1 VAASGLVGLN
11 GQPIR
16 SRPKLRVLA
25 TLFIREPRTY
35 VFETYG
41 RPSPLAVA
49 RGCVP

>member
-1 VAASGLVGLN
+1 MAAKGLIGLN

-16 SRPKLRVLA
+16 SRPKPRVLA
-25 TLFIREPRTY
+25 TLFIHEQRTY
-35 VFETYG
+35 LIIDYG